1 LEYFFSQFLG
11 IKGVACLVSG
21 EILLVMRQ
29 GNICSQVERII
40 TSLGHR
46 ITEVCHSGGNAIRM
60 ASVRK
65 FDIVLCSSSLPDMK
79 GLDLAVDIADKSNAS
94 VLLIT
99 SADEKIYIEN
109 QFDGYDITCLVKP
122 VSKMVLQN
130 SLEMAMRFRQRLYGV
145 TRERDRLQ
153 KTLDRRAVVAKA
165 KAVLMEKYEM
175 SEPEA
180 YRALQKTS
188 MDSGIPIR
196 EVAQTVIDTDG
207 KEFYRYW

>member
-1 LEYFFSQFLG
+1 M
-11 IKGVACLVSG
+11 VSG

-29 GNICSQVERII
+29 GKISSQVERLI

-46 ITEVCHSGGNAIRM
+46 VTAVCHSGGNAIRT

-65 FDIVLCSSSLPDMK
+65 FDIVLCSSSLPDMS
-79 GLDLAVDIADKSNAS
+79 GLDLAVDLAQQNRAS

-99 SADEKIYIEN
+99 SADEKVYIESK
-109 QFDGYDITCLVKP
+109 FDGYDITCLVKP

-130 SLEMAMRFRQRLYGV
+130 SFEMAMKFRQRLYGV
-145 TRERDRLQ
+145 ARERDRLQ
-153 KTLDRRAVVAKA
+153 KTLDRRAIVAKA
-165 KAVLMEKYEM
+165 KAVLMEKYDM

-180 YRALQKTS
+180 YRALQKSS
-188 MDSGIPIR
+188 MDTGVPIR
-196 EVAQTVIDTDG
+196 EVAQTVIDTEG